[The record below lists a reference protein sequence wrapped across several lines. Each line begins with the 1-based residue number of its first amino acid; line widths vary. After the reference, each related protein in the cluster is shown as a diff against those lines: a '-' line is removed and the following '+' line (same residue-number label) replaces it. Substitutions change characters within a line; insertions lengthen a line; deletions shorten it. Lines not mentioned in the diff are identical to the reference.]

1 MKRFILFFTFLLF
14 LLSGCAVKDNNSQQ
28 KVSYNYPP
36 PVDGLSWGMSEKE
49 VLNSLDLEDSDVKWQ
64 EYEGINLFGAEE
76 QGKYRFFVLDDSLDF
91 LGEKVTATFLF
102 YNEIGL
108 EEIAL
113 SLNNRSEQNVEVT
126 VQLKLQENYESSW
139 GTDVLQLEDEQKEK
153 LKEYLLANGMPQEA
167 VDWVFEEK
175 DQPRHP
181 LASYELDTNPNSPAY
196 GTVVFHGY
204 LAAMLEH
211 ALETN

>member
-64 EYEGINLFGAEE
+64 EYEGTNLFGAEE

-126 VQLKLQENYESSW
+126 VQLKL
-139 GTDVLQLEDEQKEK
+139 
-153 LKEYLLANGMPQEA
+153 
-167 VDWVFEEK
+167 
-175 DQPRHP
+175 
-181 LASYELDTNPNSPAY
+181 
-196 GTVVFHGY
+196 
-204 LAAMLEH
+204 
-211 ALETN
+211 